1 MEKVFKPMLLKEDFF
16 PILEIPVI
24 MEEETKGTTINIKIH
39 SASGMD
45 YIKLVQLT

>member
-24 MEEETKGTTINIKIH
+24 MEEETKGTTINIK
-39 SASGMD
+39 AF
-45 YIKLVQLT
+45 IKRFPKRSKIL